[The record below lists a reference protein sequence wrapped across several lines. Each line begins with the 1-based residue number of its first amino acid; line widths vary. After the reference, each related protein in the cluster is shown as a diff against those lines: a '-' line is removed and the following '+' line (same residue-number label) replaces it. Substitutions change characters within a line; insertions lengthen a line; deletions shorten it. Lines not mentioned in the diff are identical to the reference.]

1 MSRFEASDDP
11 ELRAVSD
18 ALRRGRSTREI
29 AAILYGEAAV
39 SRHWTAADGSMR
51 TRTRRRIDKA
61 HRLMA
66 YGHPEAELCQGL
78 ISVT

>member
-11 ELRAVSD
+11 ELRTVSD

-39 SRHWTAADGSMR
+39 SRDWTAADGSMR
-51 TRTRRRIDKA
+51 TRARRGIDKA
-61 HRLMA
+61 RRLMED
-66 YGHPEAELCQGL
+66 GHPGPAQN
-78 ISVT
+78 S